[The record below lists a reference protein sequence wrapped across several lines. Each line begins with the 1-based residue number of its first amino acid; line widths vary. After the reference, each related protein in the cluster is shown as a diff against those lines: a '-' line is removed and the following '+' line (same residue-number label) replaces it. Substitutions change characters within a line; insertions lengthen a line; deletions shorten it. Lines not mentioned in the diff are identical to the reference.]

1 MEFSFFLGDVGTKLT
16 REVTCSKGVQGTEEF
31 LVTFCNQKFV
41 SEEFNVKKKYLGMF
55 FNVLLPLQLFI
66 LYFSLSFSLFNVSL
80 L

>member
-1 MEFSFFLGDVGTKLT
+1 MGTKLE

-31 LVTFCNQKFV
+31 LVKFSNQKFV
-41 SEEFNVKKKYLGMF
+41 SEEFSVKKYLGMF
-55 FNVLLPLQLFI
+55 FSVLLPLQLFV

>member
-1 MEFSFFLGDVGTKLT
+1 MGTKLT
-16 REVTCSKGVQGTEEF
+16 REVTRSKGVQGTEEF

-41 SEEFNVKKKYLGMF
+41 SEEFSVKKNLGMF
-55 FNVLLPLQLFI
+55 FSVLLPLQLFI